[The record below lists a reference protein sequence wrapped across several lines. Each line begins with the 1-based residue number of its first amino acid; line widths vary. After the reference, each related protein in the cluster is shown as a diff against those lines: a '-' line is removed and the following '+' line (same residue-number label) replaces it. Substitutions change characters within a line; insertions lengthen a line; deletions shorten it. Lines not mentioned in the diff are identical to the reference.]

1 MSDEVMALYFKW
13 WRS

>member
-13 WRS
+13 WRT